1 MEASN
6 RIDDD
11 QEQTWVVVKR
21 RNGQDVFVEMQSDAA
36 GCTTG
41 HCGAGAVGCQSNA
54 FVGLFATAPL
64 LRLKDVPI
72 TVNEGDRLLLSLPRK
87 AVFQLAFLGYGLPLF
102 ALLLGLWLGQTLA
115 GDLTALFLGIS
126 ALLMTW
132 LVVGKLGLV
141 IEPKILDSH
150 LLSV

>member
-1 MEASN
+1 MKASDT
-6 RIDDD
+6 IDDD
-11 QEQTWVVVKR
+11 QEQTWVVVKQKK
-21 RNGQDVFVEMQSDAA
+21 GQDVFVEIQSDAG
-36 GCTTG
+36 GCSTG

-72 TVNEGDRLLLSLPRK
+72 TVNIGDRLLLSLPRK

-115 GDLTALFLGIS
+115 GDLMALLLGIS

-141 IEPKILDSH
+141 VEPAILE
-150 LLSV
+150 VQE